1 MTNHRE
7 DPEDRVEDAG
17 RDREP
22 EGSGKPGTGPGWEP
36 DREAPGGRPTGGGPA
51 GEDRPG
57 QGRSEAGREAGPGP
71 GATGPAASG
80 DASADGADDDG
91 EGAEGSGRRR
101 RGARRAWGD
110 AFSEVQDV
118 VGEVVGDVLE
128 GVRDA
133 ASGRFP
139 RMDLLRIEG
148 EGYRLLVDLPG
159 LGREDVEV
167 LTLGNE
173 LTIRGE
179 RPRPE
184 LPEGSEILRSERAH
198 GRFERTIRM
207 PPEVREEGVA
217 ATFED
222 GVLTVRLPRAEPSD
236 ARAVDIG

>member
-7 DPEDRVEDAG
+7 EPEDRVEDA
-17 RDREP
+17 DRESGP
-22 EGSGKPGTGPGWEP
+22 DGTGKPGTGPGWEP
-36 DREAPGGRPTGGGPA
+36 DREAPGGRPSGGGPA
-51 GEDRPG
+51 AADRSG
-57 QGRSEAGREAGPGP
+57 QGRSKPGRGAGPDPGEAGPE
-71 GATGPAASG
+71 AAG
-80 DASADGADDDG
+80 DASDDGANGPGD
-91 EGAEGSGRRR
+91 GAEGSGRGR

-128 GVRDA
+128 GVREA
-133 ASGRFP
+133 AAGRFP

-217 ATFED
+217 ASFED
-222 GVLTVRLPRAEPSD
+222 GVLTVRLPRTEPSE

>member
-1 MTNHRE
+1 MTNHRD
-7 DPEDRVEDAG
+7 DPEDRAED
-17 RDREP
+17 
-22 EGSGKPGTGPGWEP
+22 
-36 DREAPGGRPTGGGPA
+36 GG
-51 GEDRPG
+51 
-57 QGRSEAGREAGPGP
+57 
-71 GATGPAASG
+71 
-80 DASADGADDDG
+80 
-91 EGAEGSGRRR
+91 GSGRGR

-110 AFSEVQDV
+110 AFSEVQDL
-118 VGEVVGDVLE
+118 VGQVVGDVLE

-139 RMDLLRIEG
+139 RMDLLRVEG

-159 LGREDVEV
+159 LDREDVEV

-217 ATFED
+217 ASFED
-222 GVLTVRLPRAEPSD
+222 GVLIVRLPRAEPTE

>member
-7 DPEDRVEDAG
+7 EPEDRGEDAA
-17 RDREP
+17 RDPEP
-22 EGSGKPGTGPGWEP
+22 EGSGRPGTGPGWEP
-36 DREAPGGRPTGGGPA
+36 DREAPGGRPSGGA
-51 GEDRPG
+51 PG
-57 QGRSEAGREAGPGP
+57 
-71 GATGPAASG
+71 
-80 DASADGADDDG
+80 DGADDAG
-91 EGAEGSGRRR
+91 EGGDGSGRGR

-110 AFSEVQDV
+110 AFAEVQDV

>member
-1 MTNHRE
+1 MTNHRD
-7 DPEDRVEDAG
+7 DPEDRAEDAG
-17 RDREP
+17 RDPGP
-22 EGSGKPGTGPGWEP
+22 EGSGRPGAGPGWEP
-36 DREAPGGRPTGGGPA
+36 DREAPGGRP
-51 GEDRPG
+51 
-57 QGRSEAGREAGPGP
+57 
-71 GATGPAASG
+71 SG
-80 DASADGADDDG
+80 DASADGADDGG
-91 EGAEGSGRRR
+91 EGADGSGRGP

-110 AFSEVQDV
+110 AFSEVQDL

-133 ASGRFP
+133 AAGRFP
-139 RMDLLRIEG
+139 RVDLLRIEG

-207 PPEVREEGVA
+207 PPGVREEGVA

-222 GVLTVRLPRAEPSD
+222 GVLTVRLPRTEPSE

>member
-1 MTNHRE
+1 MTNHRD
-7 DPEDRVEDAG
+7 DPDDRVEDTD
-17 RDREP
+17 RDQGP
-22 EGSGKPGTGPGWEP
+22 EGTGRPGTGPGWEP
-36 DREAPGGRPTGGGPA
+36 DREAPGGRPSGGGPTA
-51 GEDRPG
+51 GDRPG
-57 QGRSEAGREAGPGP
+57 QGRSEAGRGAGPDP
-71 GATGPAASG
+71 GA
-80 DASADGADDDG
+80 ADDAGD
-91 EGAEGSGRRR
+91 GAEGSGRGR

-133 ASGRFP
+133 TSGRFP

-217 ATFED
+217 ASFED
-222 GVLTVRLPRAEPSD
+222 GVLTVRLPRTEPSE